1 MMTIDTDYGAVLHS
15 DWLDRV
21 VRDRHPVDGSRLY
34 RVDDAPE
41 GDEPLILLHGV
52 GNDGGMWAPIMPSLA
67 EHGPVLAPTMSP
79 KLLSA
84 ADVAVRAET
93 IDPLVEWL
101 TAIAPPPW
109 RIVGHSMGGVI
120 TGLLLRARPD
130 LIGGAVLVNSP
141 LPGVTDRIQRG
152 DTFDRT
158 GRALVMLRTLA
169 QVTRFGRPRLP
180 GFLRG
185 PEVAVVRA
193 ALRGFVAD
201 AGALDG
207 RVISR
212 AIMSTRTADGMEFL
226 RLARQ
231 LPVWHGDPF
240 TGVPVHIVLGGSD
253 PLVPEEDL
261 PEVAAAYPDAEIEV
275 LPGCGHFAFLE
286 LPGNTV
292 QAIDRF
298 FDRG

>member
-180 GFLRG
+180 RFLRG
-185 PEVAVVRA
+185 PEVAVVRT

-231 LPVWHGDPF
+231 P
-240 TGVPVHIVLGGSD
+240 TAMLGYIALALALAVMALSTLLG
-253 PLVPEEDL
+253 
-261 PEVAAAYPDAEIEV
+261 
-275 LPGCGHFAFLE
+275 
-286 LPGNTV
+286 
-292 QAIDRF
+292 R
-298 FDRG
+298 